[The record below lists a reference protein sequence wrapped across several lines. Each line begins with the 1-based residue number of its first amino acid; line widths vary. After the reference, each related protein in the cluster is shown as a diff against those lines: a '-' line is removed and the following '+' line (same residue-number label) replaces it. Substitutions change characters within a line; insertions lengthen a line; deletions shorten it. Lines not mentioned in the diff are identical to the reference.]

1 MSPALE
7 LVLLAMALA
16 VTGILLWQ
24 WLRAA
29 RPRRPDLTKLD
40 RLKAAPVD
48 RSAEPELPEGQVRRK
63 LLAAGLR
70 LRPLL
75 FLGVCGLAALLAFTA
90 MARLLPGWLLPALI
104 ALLAAYLP
112 WLALSQW
119 ATSRSKSF
127 EKELAYAVSFLVGA
141 VRAGENTAQALVS
154 AAEASKDPV
163 RREFHA
169 VADRLELGMTLERAV
184 RPVLE
189 GYDSPGVRL
198 FVHTLLVKGPAGGD
212 LAPILEKVATTI
224 RERLRLRWRL
234 RSQLAGAKAGTFIV
248 AIVPYAIL
256 PVFLLVRPD
265 WFSRLFHDPLGLRL
279 LTFAILL
286 QVAGLL
292 VMRRVLQIEL

>member
-1 MSPALE
+1 MSPAVEIAL
-7 LVLLAMALA
+7 LVIALG
-16 VTGILLWQ
+16 VTGMLLRQ
-24 WLRAA
+24 WLRNAK
-29 RPRRPDLTKLD
+29 PRPDLGKLD
-40 RLKAAPVD
+40 RLKATPLD
-48 RSAEPELPEGQVRRK
+48 RGTQPEPPEGRVRLK

-70 LRPLL
+70 LRPAI
-75 FLGVCGLAALLAFTA
+75 FLGGCAIAGIFAFLL

-104 ALLAAYLP
+104 AILAAYLP

-119 ATSRSKSF
+119 ATSRSKRF

-141 VRAGENTAQALVS
+141 VRAGENPAQALVS
-154 AAEASKDPV
+154 AGEASKDPV

-169 VADRLELGMTLERAV
+169 VAARLELGMTLERAV
-184 RPVLE
+184 RPLLE

-198 FVHTLLVKGPAGGD
+198 FVHTLLVKGPSGGD

-234 RSQLAGAKAGTFIV
+234 RSQLAGAKAGTFVV

-265 WFSRLFHDPLGLRL
+265 WFSRLFEDPLGLRL
-279 LTFAILL
+279 LTFAVLL
-286 QVAGLL
+286 QVAGFL